1 MEKKFSEKM
10 KNKFFERKIIIFD
23 TISITCYLSFLIR
36 SIFQT
41 VGCKKKKKKKPEI
54 HVILDI
60 KHKCLFDYSIV
71 IYSSYKIHPIHRLSH
86 WEING
91 NVNLWW
97 SLPLMRS
104 NHQINK

>member
-41 VGCKKKKKKKPEI
+41 VGCKKKKKKKKKKKSGKKTDFFKKKTNFFF
-54 HVILDI
+54 L
-60 KHKCLFDYSIV
+60 KF
-71 IYSSYKIHPIHRLSH
+71 
-86 WEING
+86 
-91 NVNLWW
+91 
-97 SLPLMRS
+97 
-104 NHQINK
+104 